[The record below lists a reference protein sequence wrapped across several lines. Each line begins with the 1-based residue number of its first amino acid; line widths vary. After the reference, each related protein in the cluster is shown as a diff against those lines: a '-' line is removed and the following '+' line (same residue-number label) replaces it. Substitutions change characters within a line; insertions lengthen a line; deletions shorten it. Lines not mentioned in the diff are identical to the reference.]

1 MAAKKGEWE
10 RTSSWAAKRRCSGPT
25 QIVTIGEVRVL
36 IALIL
41 ALKAGGENGERNA
54 YLPTGGL
61 WSGFLGFTSSFFT
74 AAA

>member
-1 MAAKKGEWE
+1 M
-10 RTSSWAAKRRCSGPT
+10 
-25 QIVTIGEVRVL
+25 VTIGEVSVL
-36 IALIL
+36 IRHLL
-41 ALKAGGENGERNA
+41 ALETVISVERFT